1 VRRPRLLI
9 VIVHAVLFVASAAQS
24 AIVPLLPELS
34 RLDHFG
40 GAVSGFL
47 IAAPGLATL
56 AVSAPAGLIADRIGA
71 KQVTVAATV
80 LLAAGATV
88 QALLSIPALVV
99 GRLAFGL
106 AYGIVWT
113 TATAWLAASDDR
125 SGTASLGAV
134 ATSSAAGL
142 AAGPGLGGL
151 AAQWIGL
158 AAPFLV
164 IGGAAG
170 IAAAALARQPAA
182 PRPVSANASSVR
194 TMTVAASRHPR
205 VLAAAVALAVVGAV
219 GGVTQLLVP
228 LDLHHAGVSTAATGL
243 VFSLAAAFYVLVSGG
258 VTRAGGR
265 FLTVGA
271 LAAAT
276 LALSLGLLPATF
288 DATPI
293 VLVLVLFISTA
304 PRAMIST
311 VAFPLATAAAA
322 EDALAGGTVIG
333 LLNASWAIGIVVAPV
348 LAGVLAGAIGPG
360 AGYLAAVVPG
370 VTVAIWLITRQSRPE
385 RSAQGSHRPLPPS
398 APVAGAR
405 TGLREPGRIASTRRL
420 GARIPM
426 VSAVHAPARA
436 RRAVGRVDWRGRV
449 RRWRPDRDAV
459 PAQGAAGPSPRRG
472 RARRRG

>member
-1 VRRPRLLI
+1 MRRPRLLI
-9 VIVHAVLFVASAAQS
+9 VIVHAVLFVASATQS

-47 IAAPGLATL
+47 ISAPGLATL
-56 AVSAPAGLIADRIGA
+56 AVSAPAGLIADRLGA
-71 KQVTVAATV
+71 KRVTVAATV

-88 QALLSIPALVV
+88 QALLSVPGLIL
-99 GRLAFGL
+99 GRLVFGL

-158 AAPFLV
+158 AAPFLI

-182 PRPVSANASSVR
+182 PRSVSANTGSVR

-228 LDLHHAGVSTAATGL
+228 LDLHHAGVSTAATGV

-265 FLTVGA
+265 FLTVAA
-271 LAAAT
+271 LAAGT
-276 LALSLGLLPATF
+276 LALSLALLPASL

-311 VAFPLATAAAA
+311 VVFPLATAAAA
-322 EDALAGGTVIG
+322 EDALAER
-333 LLNASWAIGIVVAPV
+333 NRHRAPQRLV
-348 LAGVLAGAIGPG
+348 GDRDRGCAGAGGCPGRRRRARRGIPRRRG
-360 AGYLAAVVPG
+360 AGRDRGDLVDHPPVSSAALNPG
-370 VTVAIWLITRQSRPE
+370 IAPPGSSIRAWRWSSY
-385 RSAQGSHRPLPPS
+385 RSAR
-398 APVAGAR
+398 AR
-405 TGLREPGRIASTRRL
+405 TYWIDASTR
-420 GARIPM
+420 G
-426 VSAVHAPARA
+426 S
-436 RRAVGRVDWRGRV
+436 
-449 RRWRPDRDAV
+449 
-459 PAQGAAGPSPRRG
+459 
-472 RARRRG
+472 